1 MATETMLVAAVLKVL
16 PTPTYT
22 MIGIACCIT
31 FACGIFST
39 HRIKELLSFGTV
51 FGVVKGVVLSLL
63 LLAAY
68 LAYKFF
74 VRG

>member
-1 MATETMLVAAVLKVL
+1 MAAETMLVAAALKVL

-22 MIGIACCIT
+22 MMFVSCCIT

-39 HRIKELLSFGTV
+39 HRIRELLSFGTV
-51 FGVVKGVVLSLL
+51 FGVVKGVVLSVII
-63 LLAAY
+63 LAAY
-68 LAYKFF
+68 FAYKFF

>member
-1 MATETMLVAAVLKVL
+1 MAAETVLVAAALKVL

-22 MIGIACCIT
+22 MMFVSCCIT

-39 HRIKELLSFGTV
+39 HKVKELIAFNTV
-51 FGVVKGVVLSLL
+51 FGVLKGVVLSVII
-63 LLAAY
+63 LAAY
-68 LAYKFF
+68 FAYKFF